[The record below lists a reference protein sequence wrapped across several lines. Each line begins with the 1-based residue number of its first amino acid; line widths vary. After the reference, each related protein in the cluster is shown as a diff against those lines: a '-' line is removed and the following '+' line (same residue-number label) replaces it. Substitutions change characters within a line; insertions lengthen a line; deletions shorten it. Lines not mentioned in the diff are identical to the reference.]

1 MKKSILIISCV
12 LAAIIATSCG
22 TTNQEP
28 TSAAKAAAKNSVI
41 GADGV
46 ERPEWVLT
54 GKEDATGIY
63 AVGSARLS
71 NDQNSIKLAR
81 TNGRAELG
89 RTILAST
96 RSVLR
101 SYTEDTGNAKDALTY
116 MEEAIEVKSVN
127 ILQGSKQVDMWKAE
141 DGTIYVLMFVPY
153 TAVLPEVTQS
163 YNDFVQDAKTVL
175 TEAKAQA
182 AFQKYFDEN

>member
-1 MKKSILIISCV
+1 MKKSIFIISCV
-12 LAAIIATSCG
+12 LAAIMITSCG

-28 TSAAKAAAKNSVI
+28 TAAAKAAEKQVT

-46 ERPEWVLT
+46 DRPAWVLT

-63 AVGSARLS
+63 AVGSAKLS
-71 NDQNSIKLAR
+71 NDQNSLKLAR

-96 RSVLR
+96 KSVLR
-101 SYTEDTGNAKDALTY
+101 SYTEDTGNAKDSLTY

-153 TAVLPEVTQS
+153 TAVLPEVTQA

-175 TEAKAQA
+175 TQEKAQA
-182 AFQKYFDEN
+182 AFKKYFDEN

>member
-12 LAAIIATSCG
+12 LAAIMATSCG

-28 TSAAKAAAKNSVI
+28 TAAAKAAAKTVM

-63 AVGSARLS
+63 AVGSAKLS
-71 NDQNSIKLAR
+71 NDQNSLKLAR

-101 SYTEDTGNAKDALTY
+101 SYTEDAGNAKDALTY

-127 ILQGSKQVDMWKAE
+127 ILKGSKQADMWKAE

-163 YNDFVQDAKTVL
+163 YNDFVQDTKTVF